1 MRHAALPFAALVLGA
16 PGLWAGAALGQV
28 VSGCDWI
35 ANPANIAEPWAE
47 QSRTY
52 ANGAIRVALLDT
64 GGEPVCCSAHL
75 LVLAPSAP
83 GDGPVHRQCFVV
95 SGAPGLGFYSIGIAG
110 IDASYDPAQGLL
122 LSVPVF
128 HWHQGVELGQPGIA
142 ERMELRINQA
152 LGSVVVE

>member
-1 MRHAALPFAALVLGA
+1 MRHVARPFAALLLVA
-16 PGLWAGAALGQV
+16 PGLLASTALGQV
-28 VSGCDWI
+28 VSDCDWI

-47 QSRTY
+47 QSQTY
-52 ANGAIRVALLDT
+52 ASGAIRVALLDT

-75 LVLAPSAP
+75 LVLAPSSPAE
-83 GDGPVHRQCFVV
+83 GPVYRQCFVV
-95 SGAPGLGFYSIGIAG
+95 SGAPGLGFYNIGIAG
-110 IDASYDPAQGLL
+110 IEAQYDPALGLL

-128 HWHQGVELGQPGIA
+128 HWHEGVELGQPGIA